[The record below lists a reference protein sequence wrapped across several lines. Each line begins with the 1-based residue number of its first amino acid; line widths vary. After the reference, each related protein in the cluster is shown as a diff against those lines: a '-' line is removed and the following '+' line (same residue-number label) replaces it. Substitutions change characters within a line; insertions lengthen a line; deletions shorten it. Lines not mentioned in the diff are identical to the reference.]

1 MKSMAAFSTWDTA
14 IIIGMV
20 VIYIIVT
27 SIVSIRLRSR
37 TSEQFMVAG
46 RSMPVFVVAILLMSE
61 FIGAKSTVGTSQE
74 AFTSGIAAS
83 WSVLAASIGFVFFAL
98 FMAKRL
104 YNSGEFT
111 ISGFIAKKYGKAA
124 KLIVSAIMIYALF
137 LVNVGNYVSGAA
149 AISSVMRINLPT
161 AAIIT
166 AIVSTIYF
174 AWGGLKSVAYLTIVH
189 SAVKIIG
196 LGILSVVAWRLTG
209 GIHPMVQAMPEHYF
223 TWKGSLSG
231 GTIGAWI
238 IGTAGAIFSTQFII
252 QAISSTRNANAARN
266 TTLLAAILCV
276 PIALV
281 LGFLGVAAKYLYP
294 DIKSLYALPVFLQH
308 MHPLL
313 SGLVTT
319 SLVASIFVS
328 VSTVAL
334 AIASLIVK
342 DFYVPRYNPTPE
354 VEFKMTRRISFI
366 VGFAPLIFVLFV
378 PQILALSFFTRAL
391 RLTVS
396 VVALM
401 GIYLPFFDSKR
412 GAIAGMILA
421 TVATTIWYL
430 LGNPFGIDNMYVAL
444 LTPAVVIVLEKL
456 LFSSGTTPTADPYAN
471 MNDTPH
477 EAAAAR
483 SAPVHAQSNAEAQS
497 LLSKQSH

>member
-1 MKSMAAFSTWDTA
+1 MTTFSYWDTA

-20 VIYIIVT
+20 VLYIVVT
-27 SIVSIRLRSR
+27 SIISIRLRSR
-37 TSEQFMVAG
+37 NSEQFMVAS
-46 RSMPVFVVAILLMSE
+46 RNMPVFVVAILLMSE

-74 AFTSGIAAS
+74 AFSAGIAAS
-83 WSVLAASIGFVFFAL
+83 WSVIAASIGFLFFGL

-104 YNSGEFT
+104 YSSGEFT
-111 ISGFIAKKYGKAA
+111 ISGFIAQKYGKGA

-149 AISSVMRINLPT
+149 AISTVMRINLPT

-189 SAVKIIG
+189 SAVKLIG
-196 LGILSVVAWRLTG
+196 LAILVVVAWRLTG
-209 GIHPMVQAMPEHYF
+209 GVAPMVQAMPEHYF
-223 TWKGSLSG
+223 TWKGSLSQ

-252 QAISSTRNANAARN
+252 QAISGTRSANAARN
-266 TTLLAAILCV
+266 STLVAALLCL
-276 PIALV
+276 PIAV
-281 LGFLGVAAKYLYP
+281 ALGFLGVAAKFLFP
-294 DIKSLYALPVFLQH
+294 GIKSLYALPIFLQH
-308 MHPLL
+308 MNPLL
-313 SGLVTT
+313 AGVVTT

-342 DFYVPRYNPTPE
+342 DFYVPRYHPTPE
-354 VEFKMTRRISFI
+354 VEFRVTRWISFV
-366 VGFAPLIFVLFV
+366 VGFVPLIFVLFV

-396 VVALM
+396 IVALI
-401 GIYLPFFDSKR
+401 GIYLPFFNSNR
-412 GAIAGMILA
+412 GAIAGMIVA
-421 TVATTIWYL
+421 TVATTVWYL
-430 LGNPFGIDNMYVAL
+430 LGNPLGIDNMYVAL

-456 LFSSGTTPTADPYAN
+456 LFPSGPSLKSVK
-471 MNDTPH
+471 DTP
-477 EAAAAR
+477 
-483 SAPVHAQSNAEAQS
+483 PAEAKGLAQN
-497 LLSKQSH
+497 KPH

>member
-1 MKSMAAFSTWDTA
+1 MTTFSYWDTA
-14 IIIGMV
+14 TIIGMV
-20 VIYIIVT
+20 VAYIVITTIISV
-27 SIVSIRLRSR
+27 RLRSR
-37 TSEQFMVAG
+37 NSEEFMVAA

-74 AFTSGIAAS
+74 AFSAGIAAS
-83 WSVLAASIGFVFFAL
+83 WSVIAASIGFLLFGL

-104 YNSGEFT
+104 YSSGEFT
-111 ISGFIAKKYGKAA
+111 ISGFIAKKYGNGA

-149 AISSVMRINLPT
+149 AISTVMRINLPT

-189 SAVKIIG
+189 SAIKLIG
-196 LGILSVVAWRLTG
+196 IAILVVVAWRLTG
-209 GIHPMVQAMPEHYF
+209 GVAPMMQAMPEHYF
-223 TWKGSLSG
+223 TWTGNLG
-231 GTIGAWI
+231 GGKIGAWI

-252 QAISSTRNANAARN
+252 QAISATKTPNAARN
-266 TTLLAAILCV
+266 STLVAAVLCL
-276 PIALV
+276 PIAV
-281 LGFLGVAAKYLYP
+281 ALGFLGVAAKFLFP
-294 DIKSLYALPVFLQH
+294 EIDSLYALPVFLQH

-313 SGLVTT
+313 AGVVTT

-354 VEFKMTRRISFI
+354 VEFRMTRWISFV
-366 VGFAPLIFVLFV
+366 VGLVPLVFVLFV

-396 VVALM
+396 VVALI
-401 GIYLPFFDSKR
+401 GIYLPFFDSNR
-412 GAIAGMILA
+412 GAIAGMVLA
-421 TVATTIWYL
+421 TVATTVWYL
-430 LGNPFGIDNMYVAL
+430 LGNPFGIDNMYIAL

-456 LFSSGTTPTADPYAN
+456 LFSSGRSSKKIIETSPVKAN
-471 MNDTPH
+471 
-477 EAAAAR
+477 
-483 SAPVHAQSNAEAQS
+483 
-497 LLSKQSH
+497 